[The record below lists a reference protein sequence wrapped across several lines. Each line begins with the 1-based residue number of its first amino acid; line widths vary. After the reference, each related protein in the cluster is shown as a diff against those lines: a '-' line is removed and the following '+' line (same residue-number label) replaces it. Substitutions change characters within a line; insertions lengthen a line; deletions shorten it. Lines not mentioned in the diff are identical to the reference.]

1 MTVPTVPPPATPST
15 AKTAMTSSTAAPR
28 LKLVIR
34 RLPPTLPEEIFWNS
48 VTPWLGNVTG
58 NAEGESKINWK
69 RYVKGKA
76 VSE

>member
-1 MTVPTVPPPATPST
+1 MATVPPPATPST
-15 AKTAMTSSTAAPR
+15 AKTTATSSTAAPR

-48 VTPWLGNVTG
+48 VTPWLGNVNG
-58 NAEGESKINWK
+58 SVEGESKVSWK

>member
-1 MTVPTVPPPATPST
+1 MTVPSVPAPATPSS
-15 AKTAMTSSTAAPR
+15 AKTAASSTAAPR

-34 RLPPTLPEEIFWNS
+34 RLPPTLPEEIFYNS
-48 VTPWLGNVTG
+48 VSPWLGDVAGKPENENKV
-58 NAEGESKINWK
+58 SWK